1 MGPVSFSSHEHDA
14 ISELMT
20 LCIEVRASREVRKT
34 QRKVRRGRLGRFGGM
49 VRRRCQG
56 GGELDEDE
64 RERERERERAN
75 ESSLP
80 TDMKT

>member
-34 QRKVRRGRLGRFGGM
+34 QRKVRRGRLGRFGRLKY
-49 VRRRCQG
+49 VQ
-56 GGELDEDE
+56 L
-64 RERERERERAN
+64 
-75 ESSLP
+75 SSLGIP
-80 TDMKT
+80 KMLRILVVFSKRR